1 MAHSTTRARF
11 APSPASALHVGGAR
25 TAIFN
30 QLFARNTGGAFL
42 LRLEDTD
49 LERSNGDSEAGP
61 PGDLGWL
68 GLDWDQ
74 GPEIGSPYSPYR
86 QSECLDTYRY
96 VAARL
101 ESDGKAYKCY
111 CTDGEVRRRRE
122 KAIEEGGPAIYDGRC
137 KVLSRDE
144 HRKFENQGRK
154 HSLRFRVDY
163 KEVVHKDI
171 IRGHVHFKTGMVGD
185 FVLIRSDGMP
195 TYNSACVV
203 DDSAMAI
210 TLVIRGEENLPNK
223 LRQLLLYRGLG
234 IRPLRFAHPP
244 LVLGPDRTMLSK
256 RRGATSVG
264 GMRRIG
270 YPAAALVNY
279 LALLGWSPGDD
290 TEVMGR
296 EGLMRKFS
304 MERVSSS
311 PSIFDANKLQ
321 WVSSQYMK
329 ILSAEELVEGVA
341 PFLQETGVEAGDGD
355 SMLNTVLSLREAAK
369 KYSAMAWKMAA
380 FLEEPAPPDGELVEK
395 MRSDSGRRAI
405 DRFSKAVSRMDRA
418 DKEGA
423 GKALARVLETT
434 GLKKGEAFVAM
445 RAALIRRR
453 NGPEIPIIIEV
464 LGKRRTLELL
474 RAASESEAKS

>member
-11 APSPASALHVGGAR
+11 APSPGRALDVGGAR

-30 QLFARNTGGAFL
+30 RLFARNTGGAFI

-49 LERSNGDSEAGP
+49 LGRSNADSEAGLL
-61 PGDLGWL
+61 GDLGWL
-68 GLDWDQ
+68 GLDWDE
-74 GPEIGSPYSPYR
+74 GTEIGSPYSPYR
-86 QSECLDTYRY
+86 QSERLDTYRY
-96 VAARL
+96 VATRL
-101 ESDGKAYKCY
+101 ESYGKAYKCY

-122 KAIEEGGPAIYDGRC
+122 KTIEEGRPAIYDGRC

-144 HRKFENQGRK
+144 DRSFESRGRK
-154 HSLRFRVDY
+154 PSLRFGVDY
-163 KEVVHKDI
+163 KEVVHKAI

-195 TYNSACVV
+195 TYNSAGVV
-203 DDSAMAI
+203 YDSTTAI
-210 TLVIRGEENLPNK
+210 THVVRGEEHMPNK
-223 LRQLLLYRGLG
+223 LRQILLYRGLG
-234 IRPLRFAHPP
+234 VRTPRFEHLP

-256 RRGATSVG
+256 RRSATSVG

-279 LALLGWSPGDD
+279 LALLGWLPGDY

-296 EGLMRKFS
+296 EDLMRKFS
-304 MERVSSS
+304 LELVSSS

-355 SMLNTVLSLREAAK
+355 FMLNTVLSLREAAK
-369 KYSAMAWKMAA
+369 KYSALAWKMAA
-380 FLEEPAPPDGELVEK
+380 FLDEPGPPDGELVEK

-405 DRFSKAVSRMDRA
+405 GRFSKAVSRMDRA

-445 RAALIRRR
+445 RAALTGRP
-453 NGPEIPIIIEV
+453 NGPVTPIIIEM